1 MLQMASEC
9 VTQRCALSPR
19 RLGNQV
25 PKNPKGREHRPLP
38 EKITD
43 LSADVLDGTI
53 RLPKFQRD
61 FVWTRQQVL
70 DLLDSIARGY
80 PIGSFL
86 LWKSAVNL
94 ASESTIA
101 GLAVETR
108 DDGEETAY
116 LLDGCQRLSTICG
129 ALHWEPD
136 GDPESFWNL
145 VYDLEDER
153 FLHRHDLA
161 DPPASQVPL
170 RLLDTP
176 AVYFPRLNDLSPE
189 LQMRARTLFERITG
203 YEVAVVT
210 LQATPL
216 SEVGRIFE
224 RVNTR
229 GTPLAT
235 VELVRAATWR
245 PDFDLLDEI
254 DGIRDAL
261 ARKHYGLID
270 RKLVLRAIAAAAG
283 KGFTTANV
291 EELPFL
297 DTLALR
303 SAVSAIH
310 EAARRAVDFLTTEI
324 GTPTAEAL
332 PYANQFAVVVEL
344 FRQVPRPTSAQYV
357 AMRGWFWRTAL
368 TSYYDGWNTRK
379 MVADLAAIE
388 RFRQGAKIID
398 VQCPPLS
405 TRLWTA
411 DQYRRDSART
421 KALALMLAAA
431 GPLDLRTG
439 ARIDSGRALA
449 MTNDM
454 QFHHFFPKAWLMRQG
469 TPYEEANLLANIVML
484 TAISNQAV
492 TDYPPA
498 AYLKEEIDF
507 CGEAEMRVDWKACW
521 SPPGPR
527 CGDAGRLQGI
537 RGGARRD
544 APRMGERPD
553 RRAASRGR
561 TRCRR
566 SGSHPARRDGRGRGH
581 QHG

>member
-1 MLQMASEC
+1 MRYATLRSISA
-9 VTQRCALSPR
+9 VT
-19 RLGNQV
+19 GEQV

-86 LWKSAVNL
+86 LWKSTVNL
-94 ASESTIA
+94 ASETSIA
-101 GLAVETR
+101 GLAVETP
-108 DDGEETAY
+108 DEGEETAY

-129 ALHWEPD
+129 ALHWEPN

-189 LQMRARTLFERITG
+189 LQMRARTLFERITS
-203 YEVAVVT
+203 YEVATVT

-216 SEVGRIFE
+216 SEIGRIFE

-303 SAVSAIH
+303 SAVGAIH

-332 PYANQFAVVVEL
+332 PYTNQFAVVVEL
-344 FRQVPRPTSAQYV
+344 FLQVPRPTSAQYA

-368 TSYYDGWNTRK
+368 TGYYDGWNTRK

-454 QFHHFFPKAWLMRQG
+454 QFHHFFPKAWLMRQE

-492 TDYPPA
+492 ADYPPS
-498 AYLKEEIDF
+498 AYLKDEIDF
-507 CGEAEMRVDWKACW
+507 CGEVEMRRRLESLLVSPQAFDAAMLGDYKAFVAARAETLLAWANDLIGGQRPADEPGADDPEVILRGETVEVVDT
-521 SPPGPR
+521 ST
-527 CGDAGRLQGI
+527 D
-537 RGGARRD
+537 D
-544 APRMGERPD
+544 
-553 RRAASRGR
+553 
-561 TRCRR
+561 
-566 SGSHPARRDGRGRGH
+566 
-581 QHG
+581 

>member
-1 MLQMASEC
+1 MRYATLRSISAA
-9 VTQRCALSPR
+9 T
-19 RLGNQV
+19 GDQV

-86 LWKSAVNL
+86 LWKSTVNL

-129 ALHWEPD
+129 ALHWEPN

-153 FLHRHDLA
+153 FLHRHELA

-261 ARKHYGLID
+261 ARKHYALID
-270 RKLVLRAIAAAAG
+270 RKLALRAIAAAAG
-283 KGFTTANV
+283 KGFATANV

-297 DTLALR
+297 DTLALK
-303 SAVSAIH
+303 SAVGAIQD
-310 EAARRAVDFLTTEI
+310 AARRAVDFLTTEI

-344 FRQVPRPTSAQYV
+344 FRQLPRPTSAQYA

-368 TSYYDGWNTRK
+368 TGYYDGWNTRK
-379 MVADLAAIE
+379 MAADLAAIE

-454 QFHHFFPKAWLMRQG
+454 QFHHFFPKAWLMRQE

-492 TDYPPA
+492 ADYPPA
-498 AYLKEEIDF
+498 AYLKGEIDF
-507 CGEAEMRVDWKACW
+507 CGEVEMRRRLESLLVSPQAFDAAMLSDYKAFVAARAETLLAWANDLVGGQRPADEPSVDD
-521 SPPGPR
+521 PEVV
-527 CGDAGRLQGI
+527 L
-537 RGGARRD
+537 RGETVEVVD
-544 APRMGERPD
+544 TSTD
-553 RRAASRGR
+553 
-561 TRCRR
+561 
-566 SGSHPARRDGRGRGH
+566 D
-581 QHG
+581 

>member
-1 MLQMASEC
+1 MS
-9 VTQRCALSPR
+9 R
-19 RLGNQV
+19 
-25 PKNPKGREHRPLP
+25 NPKGREHRPLP
-38 EKITD
+38 EKITA
-43 LSADVLDGTI
+43 LAGDVLDGAI
-53 RLPKFQRD
+53 KLPKFQRD

-86 LWKSAVNL
+86 LWKSTVNL
-94 ASESTIA
+94 ASETTIA

-108 DDGEETAY
+108 YDSDESAY

-129 ALHWEPD
+129 ALHWEPNE
-136 GDPESFWNL
+136 DPESFWNL
-145 VYDLEDER
+145 VYELEEER

-161 DPPASQVPL
+161 DPPVSQVPL

-176 AVYFPRLNDLSPE
+176 DDYFSRLNGLSLE
-189 LQMRARTLFERITG
+189 LQQRAQTLFKRITG

-235 VELVRAATWR
+235 VELVRAATWQ

-254 DGIRDAL
+254 DGIREVL
-261 ARKHYGLID
+261 ARKHYALID
-270 RKLVLRAIAAAAG
+270 RKLILRAIAAATG

-303 SAVSAIH
+303 SAVSVVK

-344 FRQVPRPTSAQYV
+344 FRQVPQPTSTQY
-357 AMRGWFWRTAL
+357 AAIRGWFWQTAL
-368 TSYYDGWNTRK
+368 TGYYDGWNTRK
-379 MVADLAAIE
+379 MVADLTAIQ
-388 RFRQGAKIID
+388 RFRQGAKMIE

-405 TRLWTA
+405 TRLWKA

-454 QFHHFFPKAWLMRQG
+454 QFHHFFPKAWLMRQE

-492 TDYPPA
+492 AGYPPA
-498 AYLKEEIDF
+498 AYLKDEIEV
-507 CGEAEMRVDWKACW
+507 CGETEMRRRMESLLI
-521 SPPGPR
+521 SPPAFEAAMK
-527 CGDAGRLQGI
+527 GDYKSFVDARAETLLAWANDLTGGQPPDEEPGTSDPEVRL
-537 RGGARRD
+537 RGETVEVVD
-544 APRMGERPD
+544 TCTD
-553 RRAASRGR
+553 
-561 TRCRR
+561 
-566 SGSHPARRDGRGRGH
+566 DD
-581 QHG
+581 

>member
-1 MLQMASEC
+1 MRYATLRRTSSATGGL
-9 VTQRCALSPR
+9 VPR
-19 RLGNQV
+19 SSR
-25 PKNPKGREHRPLP
+25 GREHRPVS
-38 EKITD
+38 EKITG
-43 LSADVLDGTI
+43 LAADVLDGTI
-53 RLPKFQRD
+53 RLPKFQRG

-80 PIGSFL
+80 PIGSLL
-86 LWKSAVNL
+86 LWRSSFNL
-94 ASESTIA
+94 ASESSIA
-101 GLAVETR
+101 GLAVETP

-129 ALHWEPD
+129 ALHWEPN

-145 VYDLEDER
+145 VYDLEEER

-161 DPPASQVPL
+161 DPPATQVPL

-176 AVYFPRLNDLSPE
+176 STYFPRLNRLSEE
-189 LQMRARTLFERITG
+189 LQVRARTLFERITG
-203 YEVAVVT
+203 YEVATVT

-261 ARKHYGLID
+261 ASKHYGRID
-270 RKLVLRAIAAAAG
+270 RKLLLRAISAAAG
-283 KGFTTANV
+283 NGFTTAGIEN
-291 EELPFL
+291 LPFHEAV
-297 DTLALR
+297 TLK
-303 SAVSAIH
+303 SAVDATQ

-332 PYANQFAVVVEL
+332 PYANQFAVVVEI
-344 FRQVPRPTSAQYV
+344 FRQVPRPTSAQY
-357 AMRGWFWRTAL
+357 AAIRGWFWRTAL
-368 TSYYDGWNTRK
+368 TGYYEGWNSKK

-388 RFRQGAKIID
+388 RFLVGAKQID
-398 VQCPPLS
+398 IQCPPLS

-411 DQYRRDSART
+411 DQYRRDSAKT

-454 QFHHFFPKAWLMRQG
+454 QFHHFFPKAWLMRQE

-492 TDYPPA
+492 ADYPPA
-498 AYLKEEIDF
+498 AYLKDEIDF
-507 CGEAEMRVDWKACW
+507 CGEPEMRRRLESLLVSPQAFDAAMQGGYKAFVAARAETLLAWANDLTGGQRVAEEPGADDPEVIRRGETVEVVDT
-521 SPPGPR
+521 ST
-527 CGDAGRLQGI
+527 D
-537 RGGARRD
+537 D
-544 APRMGERPD
+544 
-553 RRAASRGR
+553 
-561 TRCRR
+561 
-566 SGSHPARRDGRGRGH
+566 
-581 QHG
+581 

>member
-1 MLQMASEC
+1 MRYA
-9 VTQRCALSPR
+9 TWRCFPPSYGGLVPR
-19 RLGNQV
+19 
-25 PKNPKGREHRPLP
+25 NPKGREHRPLP

-43 LSADVLDGTI
+43 LAADVLEGTI

-86 LWKSAVNL
+86 LWRSSFNL
-94 ASESTIA
+94 ASESSIA
-101 GLAVETR
+101 GLRVETL
-108 DDGEETAY
+108 DDGEETSY

-129 ALHWEPD
+129 ALHWEPN

-145 VYDLEDER
+145 VYDLEEER

-161 DPPASQVPL
+161 DLPAGQVPL

-176 AVYFPRLNDLSPE
+176 SIYFPRLNDLSLE
-189 LQMRARTLFERITG
+189 LQARGRTLFERITG
-203 YEVAVVT
+203 YEVATVV

-254 DGIRDAL
+254 DDIRDAL
-261 ARKHYGLID
+261 ARKHYGRID
-270 RKLVLRAIAAAAG
+270 RKLILRAIAAAAG
-283 KGFTTANV
+283 RGFTTANI

-297 DTLALR
+297 DTSVLR
-303 SAVSAIH
+303 SAVGVTL

-332 PYANQFAVVVEL
+332 PYPNQFAVVVEL
-344 FRQVPRPTSAQYV
+344 FRQVPRPTSAQY
-357 AMRGWFWRTAL
+357 AAIRGWFWRTAL
-368 TSYYDGWNTRK
+368 TGYYDGWSSKK
-379 MVADLAAIE
+379 MTADLAAIE
-388 RFRQGAKIID
+388 LFRHGARQID

-421 KALALMLAAA
+421 KAMALMLAAA

-454 QFHHFFPKAWLMRQG
+454 QFHHFFPKAWLMRQE
-469 TPYEEANLLANIVML
+469 TPFEEANLLANIVML

-492 TDYPPA
+492 ADYPPA
-498 AYLKEEIDF
+498 AYLKDEIDF
-507 CGEAEMRVDWKACW
+507 RGEPEMRRRLESLLI
-521 SPPGPR
+521 SPQAFDAAMQ
-527 CGDAGRLQGI
+527 GDYKTFVSARAETLLAWANDLT
-537 RGGARRD
+537 GGL
-544 APRMGERPD
+544 
-553 RRAASRGR
+553 
-561 TRCRR
+561 
-566 SGSHPARRDGRGRGH
+566 HPAEESRANDPEVILRGETVEVTDTSTDD
-581 QHG
+581 

>member
-1 MLQMASEC
+1 MRYATLRSISAA
-9 VTQRCALSPR
+9 TRD
-19 RLGNQV
+19 QV

-86 LWKSAVNL
+86 LWKSTVNL
-94 ASESTIA
+94 ASETSIA
-101 GLAVETR
+101 GLAVETP

-189 LQMRARTLFERITG
+189 LQMRARTLFERITS
-203 YEVAVVT
+203 YEVATVT

-216 SEVGRIFE
+216 SEIGRIFE

-245 PDFDLLDEI
+245 PDFDLLDAI

-303 SAVSAIH
+303 SAVGAIH

-332 PYANQFAVVVEL
+332 PYTNQFAVVVEL
-344 FRQVPRPTSAQYV
+344 FRQVPRPTSAQYA

-368 TSYYDGWNTRK
+368 TGYYDGWNTRK

-398 VQCPPLS
+398 VQCPPVS

-454 QFHHFFPKAWLMRQG
+454 QFHHFFPKAWLMRQE

-492 TDYPPA
+492 ADYPPA
-498 AYLKEEIDF
+498 AYLKDEIDF
-507 CGEAEMRVDWKACW
+507 CGEAEMRRRLESLLVSPQAFDAAMLGDYKAFVAARAETLLAWANDLMGGQRPADEPGADDPEVILRGETVEVVDT
-521 SPPGPR
+521 ST
-527 CGDAGRLQGI
+527 D
-537 RGGARRD
+537 D
-544 APRMGERPD
+544 
-553 RRAASRGR
+553 
-561 TRCRR
+561 
-566 SGSHPARRDGRGRGH
+566 
-581 QHG
+581 